1 MTNFWA
7 LVDVCWGKRDEDQ
20 AKGEAV
26 SPTPEVSSLAPP
38 PGKGQIFLC
47 KDPQIAHSL
56 PSFDYFILLWLP
68 GVSEVNQILF

>member
-7 LVDVCWGKRDEDQ
+7 LVDVVSWGELGEDR

-38 PGKGQIFLC
+38 PGKGQIFLY
-47 KDPQIAHSL
+47 KDP
-56 PSFDYFILLWLP
+56 
-68 GVSEVNQILF
+68 